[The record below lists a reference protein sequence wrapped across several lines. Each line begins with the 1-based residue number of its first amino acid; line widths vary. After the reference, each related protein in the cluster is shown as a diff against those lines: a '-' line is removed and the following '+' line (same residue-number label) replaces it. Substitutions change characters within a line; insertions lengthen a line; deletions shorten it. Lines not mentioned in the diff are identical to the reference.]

1 MSTNPLYP
9 IFLKLHQLNL
19 LIVGAGNVGF
29 EKLFFILKSS
39 PDANITLVAKEI
51 SNEIVELLSS
61 QKYKVKIIQKEFE
74 DSDVEGFDLV
84 IAATDIK
91 ALNLKIHAA
100 AKANG
105 ILINVADT
113 PDRCDFYLGSI
124 VTKGNLK
131 VAISTNGQ
139 SPTFAKRFRQVLE
152 EVLPEDVT
160 YLIDNL
166 KTIRDRL
173 TSNFTQKVKQ
183 LNEITE
189 SLIHH
194 NPQATE
200 KKERGKKIK
209 KEIKPQTTNHLT
221 H

>member
-1 MSTNPLYP
+1 MEKNPLYP

-39 PDANITLVAKEI
+39 PEANITVVAKEV
-51 SNEIVELLSS
+51 SQEIVELLSN
-61 QKYKVKIIQKEFE
+61 QKYNVKIIQKEFE
-74 DSDVEGFDLV
+74 NRDVEDFDLV

-91 ALNLKIHAA
+91 ALNHQIYTA
-100 AKANG
+100 AKANK

-113 PDRCDFYLGSI
+113 PDLCDFYLGSI

-152 EVLPEDVT
+152 EILPEDVT
-160 YLIDNL
+160 SLISNL

-173 TSNFTQKVKQ
+173 SSNFSQKVKE

-189 SLIHH
+189 SLV
-194 NPQATE
+194 
-200 KKERGKKIK
+200 KENR
-209 KEIKPQTTNHLT
+209 
-221 H
+221 